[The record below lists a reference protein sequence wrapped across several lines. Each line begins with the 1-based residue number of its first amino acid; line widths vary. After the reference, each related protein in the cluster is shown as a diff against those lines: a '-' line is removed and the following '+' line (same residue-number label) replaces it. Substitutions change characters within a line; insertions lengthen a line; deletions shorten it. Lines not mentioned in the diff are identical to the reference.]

1 MQQRS
6 FVVENEVLVM
16 GLRAATQLLQQTLTA
31 AFVLGK
37 LQTNGHLQLV
47 SSHNLTYRSR
57 NKRLIFRRTAMTIYF
72 KAKLYINKLSSFR
85 ILCRFLDF
93 SSSS

>member
-1 MQQRS
+1 
-6 FVVENEVLVM
+6 M
-16 GLRAATQLLQQTLTA
+16 GLRAARPTQLLQQTLTA

-85 ILCRFLDF
+85 ILCRFLDCSLSHRSF
-93 SSSS
+93 

>member
-1 MQQRS
+1 
-6 FVVENEVLVM
+6 M

-57 NKRLIFRRTAMTIYF
+57 NKRLIFRCTAMTIYF
-72 KAKLYINKLSSFR
+72 KAKLYINKLFSLPIRKFK
-85 ILCRFLDF
+85 ILLAKKLSTKITDF
-93 SSSS
+93 EFFADF